1 MPEPTEE
8 RRPKSDQDQPKARQP
23 RPGAR
28 EMATKAAKLL
38 RAAPASHTR
47 PHAAQERERGLCV
60 HCGGPWPVDALP
72 ESAAARLATRYR
84 NEVQI
89 AEEQF
94 VRALVDAR
102 FEHEQAMRWLRRL
115 VPRLIDATR
124 VPAVRPALER
134 ELQAFDEKFLQ
145 TED

>member
-1 MPEPTEE
+1 MTEPTENK
-8 RRPKSDQDQPKARQP
+8 RPKSDRDHPKTCQR

-28 EMATKAAKLL
+28 EMASKATKLL

-47 PHAAQERERGLCV
+47 AHGAQERERGLCV

-84 NEVQI
+84 NEVQV

-102 FEHEQAMRWLRRL
+102 FEHEQAIRWLRRL
-115 VPRLIDATR
+115 MPRLLDAAQ

-134 ELQAFDEKFLQ
+134 ELLAFNEKFLQ
-145 TED
+145 IED